1 MTACECGGAT
11 TIQGK
16 LRRIQ
21 ISKSWIQKSNGA
33 PDAASRSRG
42 AMRPSFTKIFRPSE
56 AWGMPGA
63 DAPAVSCASKAHEV
77 DRRLTGS
84 TRHSRTRMVLRFPP
98 RSPRRRIRLVTVID
112 GLNGLVRP
120 GWACKTSAD
129 LTPATGARTTRL
141 HRTRPVFAKRP
152 RRVWYPSS
160 EALMK
165 TEAAPF
171 VCAPV
176 DRSQLSKK
184 SRPASPLAPDAA
196 ASIAF
201 RHRRP

>member
-1 MTACECGGAT
+1 MTP
-11 TIQGK
+11 
-16 LRRIQ
+16 
-21 ISKSWIQKSNGA
+21 S
-33 PDAASRSRG
+33 SRG
-42 AMRPSFTKIFRPSE
+42 ADRARGDAVSCSSE
-56 AWGMPGA
+56 SRGRREDRALA
-63 DAPAVSCASKAHEV
+63 APAVPRAKKVHG
-77 DRRLTGS
+77 GS
-84 TRHSRTRMVLRFPP
+84 DHRFGRDSPAFPAQWFERFTP

>member
-1 MTACECGGAT
+1 MSGQGDDSVFRQPHLPAAPVAPGVMPSRAPLKAEGA
-11 TIQGK
+11 GK
-16 LRRIQ
+16 T
-21 ISKSWIQKSNGA
+21 G
-33 PDAASRSRG
+33 RS
-42 AMRPSFTKIFRPSE
+42 P
-56 AWGMPGA
+56 
-63 DAPAVSCASKAHEV
+63 H
-77 DRRLTGS
+77 
-84 TRHSRTRMVLRFPP
+84 P
-98 RSPRRRIRLVTVID
+98 RSPCEKSARGSDHRFGRDSPAFPAQWFERFTPRPRRRIRLVTVID

-196 ASIAF
+196 ASTAF